1 MMSNSTT
8 PEAAAHQPIDDDT
21 SSNTAGD
28 ADIPSSGSNVDATG
42 DRTSMQPPEFAST
55 HTSSLRKKHMWILV
69 TIRQHCLCFQLAL
82 SMTMNL
88 FFLEQEPW
96 SSFSKNALRPPKNS
110 DLVKEVGRRVT
121 ALNLRPASRPSH
133 WPRHQMIQW
142 LEEHHV
148 SDSTDVQF
156 LTFEVLRLREICI
169 RMQQEQ
175 RQFLSM
181 DGVSGSVSRGGNWG
195 GCVPYL

>member
-1 MMSNSTT
+1 
-8 PEAAAHQPIDDDT
+8 
-21 SSNTAGD
+21 
-28 ADIPSSGSNVDATG
+28 
-42 DRTSMQPPEFAST
+42 
-55 HTSSLRKKHMWILV
+55 
-69 TIRQHCLCFQLAL
+69 
-82 SMTMNL
+82 
-88 FFLEQEPW
+88 
-96 SSFSKNALRPPKNS
+96 
-110 DLVKEVGRRVT
+110 
-121 ALNLRPASRPSH
+121 
-133 WPRHQMIQW
+133 MIQW
-142 LEEHHV
+142 LEEHPV